1 MDLTDH
7 AVLINNGLI
16 DLQQSSKLIVREGAS
31 FTNNGQLSVHTG
43 TLSIVGNATIGQS
56 GGNHG
61 LLEVNGPLTFA
72 DSPNKGANSLTT
84 TNQLSLGANSVLH
97 MYLNP
102 TALTSDQ
109 ILIDN
114 SAREF
119 TIDNSAR
126 LELLLANDAA
136 LPVGT
141 KFLLIDYPDWQV
153 EMLAHFQNLP
163 DLSFLRLGLNTYQ
176 INYNDGD
183 YRPADGSTFITLTTV
198 AVPEPSTFGLFAVGA
213 GLAWVIQRRRGTR

>member
-1 MDLTDH
+1 
-7 AVLINNGLI
+7 
-16 DLQQSSKLIVREGAS
+16 
-31 FTNNGQLSVHTG
+31 
-43 TLSIVGNATIGQS
+43 
-56 GGNHG
+56 
-61 LLEVNGPLTFA
+61 
-72 DSPNKGANSLTT
+72 
-84 TNQLSLGANSVLH
+84 